1 MRAAEHLYACC
12 PVQFRFMLLALASL
26 EAPLQLPL
34 GDKGLYGEDCV
45 FIANDWHA
53 ALVPVYLAAK
63 YRAHGV
69 YKNARAI
76 MAIHNLRHQ
85 VGLACCMYGSV
96 CVWGGGMRSMYA
108 VTLCGKHQSDVQ
120 VVPCYRLCG
129 LRMFTQVSPSNCC
142 GRTALCCALGKAV

>member
-1 MRAAEHLYACC
+1 
-12 PVQFRFMLLALASL
+12 MLLALAGL

-96 CVWGGGMRSMYA
+96 RWGGGCVCARCMR
-108 VTLCGKHQSDVQ
+108 
-120 VVPCYRLCG
+120 
-129 LRMFTQVSPSNCC
+129 
-142 GRTALCCALGKAV
+142 

>member
-1 MRAAEHLYACC
+1 MIVCRPPPSL
-12 PVQFRFMLLALASL
+12 QFRFMLLALAGL

-34 GDKGLYGEDCV
+34 GEQGLYGEDCV

-69 YKNARAI
+69 YKNARSV

-85 VGLACCMYGSV
+85 VGPAEKTPRVVVWTV
-96 CVWGGGMRSMYA
+96 C
-108 VTLCGKHQSDVQ
+108 LCLWFG
-120 VVPCYRLCG
+120 
-129 LRMFTQVSPSNCC
+129 FN
-142 GRTALCCALGKAV
+142 